1 VRVFAHARS
10 VPAFGGRHGHAASR
24 RMARQIRPPPSPCAC
39 PGSTLPAWT
48 WSAGSRLPQMVV
60 PGQMRV
66 WPLGESQ
73 LLAHCRRRRVP
84 RRGCW
89 RRAGRYDLGICYI
102 LPYLTASHACVELG
116 ESGGR
121 WQVAGAI
128 PARRPALGPACSR
141 AWGAG
146 DSCGLRRRKSRG
158 RCHDEAQFLSP
169 AGCQNTKRC
178 HRTARWPRPRAA
190 SPLLLPF
197 PLPLVLPLWRRP
209 AQVRTERPR
218 RHRRW
223 PSRTLRRKQVSH
235 EVGTFDTHTSMPPSH
250 QRAPQ
255 LTRSS
260 THAAPSPSEHYPPP
274 LTRARPPP
282 RCLAA
287 LSICRLAASSQ
298 WKCALPICVCGV
310 AHGPSS
316 AHHSQPALPVRTQ
329 LSPMLQ
335 PRHAVLQILSD
346 AWRKLGNILLQ
357 PKQLGI
363 RFRRPACVHAADLG
377 HVLSAPR
384 L

>member
-1 VRVFAHARS
+1 MRVFAHARS

-24 RMARQIRPPPSPCAC
+24 RIARQIRPPPSPCAC

-89 RRAGRYDLGICYI
+89 RRAGRYDLGICYL

-223 PSRTLRRKQVSH
+223 PSRALYGGSRYRTKLVPSTRKRPCHPPINAHLNSPGHRHMRPPHPASITLH
-235 EVGTFDTHTSMPPSH
+235 
-250 QRAPQ
+250 
-255 LTRSS
+255 
-260 THAAPSPSEHYPPP
+260 PSPAP
-274 LTRARPPP
+274 
-282 RCLAA
+282 
-287 LSICRLAASSQ
+287 
-298 WKCALPICVCGV
+298 
-310 AHGPSS
+310 
-316 AHHSQPALPVRTQ
+316 
-329 LSPMLQ
+329 
-335 PRHAVLQILSD
+335 D
-346 AWRKLGNILLQ
+346 
-357 PKQLGI
+357 
-363 RFRRPACVHAADLG
+363 RRPAAWPPCRSAAWLPHRNG
-377 HVLSAPR
+377 SVPCPSAFAASPMARRPHTTANQHCRSAPSSLPCSNQGMQCSR
-384 L
+384 F